1 MTILSN
7 AKIYGII
14 KNDTFSKQR
23 LTKGERAVP
32 VEKNKEYEVEIID
45 NGYEGE
51 GIAKINDF
59 TIFIQGAIKGEICK
73 ILIVKVNKSYA
84 FGKLLEVIKKSE
96 NRVEADC
103 KTYKRCGGCSLRHL
117 KYEETLNLKRNIV
130 QNLVDKTMQ
139 TSIKVHNVIGMQN
152 PFHYRNKLQYPVGRD
167 NKGNLVMGVF
177 ANRTHQII
185 PVENCLIQNQEAEK
199 VAKSIFNF
207 IKENNV
213 SVYDE
218 NSRSGAIRHI
228 IVKIGFKTNEI
239 MCILVSNE
247 RKIKQ
252 ERELVNKIVAEFPNV
267 KTIVKNIN
275 SKNTNV
281 ILGKENII
289 LYGDGFIQDKLENF
303 TFKISPMSFYQTN
316 PIQTEVLYNKAIEF
330 AKLDKEDILCD
341 LYCGIGTIGIF
352 ASNKVKKVYGI
363 EIVPEAVETAKE
375 NAKINNVDNIE
386 FIVGDVEKAFKELI
400 EVREIHPT
408 AIIVDPPRRGL
419 DATTMNKILDLE
431 VNKFVY
437 VSCNPAT
444 MVRDLKMLE
453 EKYQVKEIQPVD
465 MFPYTN
471 SVECVAALQL
481 KK

>member
-96 NRVEADC
+96 NRVETDC

-139 TSIKVHNVIGMQN
+139 NSIKVHNVIGMQN

-228 IVKIGFKTNEI
+228 IEKIGFKTNEI

-252 ERELVNKIVAEFPNV
+252 EKELVKRVVSEFPNV
-267 KTIVKNIN
+267 KTIIKNIN

-281 ILGKENII
+281 ILGKENIT

-386 FIVGDVEKAFKELI
+386 FIVGDVEKSFKELI

-471 SVECVAALQL
+471 SVECVSVLQL
-481 KK
+481 KN